1 MNAPKSLLL
10 TASFSA
16 LSFNAVVAG
25 AAEASRLEN
34 IVVTASRQETT
45 LREAPASI
53 SVVTSEELQRIDAD
67 DLADALT
74 AEAGLNVTSVG
85 QTRRGI
91 SIRGMPVEH
100 TLYLI
105 DGRRI
110 SSSNSVIAH
119 SDYEL
124 NWLPQSAIERVEVVR
139 GPMSSLYGANALGGV
154 VNVITRDPGD
164 AYYGELSASVSQ
176 LDESSEGG
184 TGKASFYQSGPI
196 VADTLAFT
204 LAGQFFNRDNLPMRE
219 NETVSEIEQ
228 RESRA
233 AQGALEWTPAAG
245 QKVRFTYSRND
256 DERER
261 GVAARSGHYTST
273 DEIERQQ
280 YGLSYQGDWQWGHA
294 RANAYQADLQR
305 ENSRTNGAEASR
317 PQEVQDRIIDG
328 HVGLSLVP
336 GHLVSVGGQLREE
349 KLVDTLASTDGESTA
364 THKSLFLQDEWQ
376 LSEPLKIVS
385 GVGLDNHEEYGS
397 EVNPRLYAVYNLN
410 DAWTLKG
417 GYGEGFRAPSLTEL
431 SGDYQV
437 LAAGGRFWVEGNPDL
452 EPERSSTYEMSAEYS
467 GNVWAMAARAY
478 ENQLDDL
485 VQTLCYVDCG
495 IRGRERRNYQN
506 ISESQIRGFELEA
519 SRKLTDTLRLDVNHT
534 FLDTEDLGSGEPLE
548 NRPQYIGNMVLAW
561 TPFESM
567 QLRWRAEFVGK
578 QYVGADH
585 YAPRYNLQHL
595 DMTVEL
601 TPSLTLYSGIENLLD
616 ERLLEISDQ
625 YSLAEPGREI
635 RLGLTAK
642 F

>member
-1 MNAPKSLLL
+1 MNAPKFLLL
-10 TASFSA
+10 IASFSI
-16 LSFNAVVAG
+16 LSFNAV
-25 AAEASRLEN
+25 AAEGTGLEN

-53 SVVTSEELQRIDAD
+53 SVVTAEELSRIDAD

-110 SSSNSVIAH
+110 SSSNSVMAH

-124 NWLPQSAIERVEVVR
+124 SWLPQSAIERVEVVR

-154 VNVITRDPGD
+154 VNIITRDPGD
-164 AYYGELSASVSQ
+164 AYYGELSASVSL
-176 LDESSEGG
+176 LDESSAGG
-184 TGKASFYQSGPI
+184 SNKASFYQSGPI
-196 VADTLAFT
+196 SDTLAFT
-204 LAGQFFNRDNLPMRE
+204 LAGQFFNRDNLPME
-219 NETVSEIEQ
+219 EDEAVSEIEE

-233 AQGALEWTPAAG
+233 AQGSLVWTPAAG
-245 QKVRFTYSRND
+245 QKVQFTYSRND
-256 DERER
+256 DERAR
-261 GVAARSGHYTST
+261 DVAARAGSYTSI

-280 YGLSYQGDWQWGHA
+280 YGLSYRGDWQWGQA
-294 RANAYQADLQR
+294 RLNAYQADLKR
-305 ENSRTNGAEASR
+305 ENIRTNGVEATR

-328 HVGLSLVP
+328 YVGLSLHRA
-336 GHLVSVGGQLREE
+336 HLVSVGGQLREE
-349 KLVDTLASTDGESTA
+349 KLVDTLASTDGESSA
-364 THKSLFLQDEWQ
+364 THQSLFLQDEWQ
-376 LSEPLKIVS
+376 LTAPLKIVS
-385 GVGLDNHEEYGS
+385 GVGVDNHETYGS
-397 EVNPRLYAVYNLN
+397 EVNPRLYTVYNLN
-410 DAWTLKG
+410 NAWTLKG

-452 EPERSSTYEMSAEYS
+452 DPERSRTYEMSAEYAA
-467 GNVWAMAARAY
+467 NTWAMTARIY

-495 IRGRERRNYQN
+495 IRGRERRSYQN
-506 ISESQIRGFELEA
+506 VSESQIRGFELEV
-519 SRKLTDTLRLDVNHT
+519 SRNLTDSLRLDVNHT
-534 FLDTEDLGSGEPLE
+534 FLETEDLGSNEPLE
-548 NRPQYIGNMVLAW
+548 NRPQYRSNLILAW
-561 TPFESM
+561 SPLEST

-578 QYVGADH
+578 QYVGADR
-585 YAPRYNLQHL
+585 YAPRYNLHHL
-595 DMTVEL
+595 DMSVEL
-601 TPSLTLYSGIENLLD
+601 TRFLTLYGGIENLLD

-635 RLGLTAK
+635 RLGLTAT